1 MNVYDLAHEL
11 AKAMADS
18 DEYKGYLEAKK
29 VVEADETNSKMVN
42 DFHKM
47 EMDVNAKQ
55 VTGQKPTDEEIKKI
69 NDMYQLIS
77 MNQTVKDFLDSE
89 MRLSTMI
96 SDVFKIINDA
106 IGEVAE

>member
-1 MNVYDLAHEL
+1 
-11 AKAMADS
+11 
-18 DEYKGYLEAKK
+18 
-29 VVEADETNSKMVN
+29 
-42 DFHKM
+42 
-47 EMDVNAKQ
+47 
-55 VTGQKPTDEEIKKI
+55 
-69 NDMYQLIS
+69 

>member
-47 EMDVNAKQ
+47 
-55 VTGQKPTDEEIKKI
+55 EIKKI